1 MKAENFD
8 YSALPKDAFELTH
21 NDINAH
27 VDRNFASQNYWKDA
41 LVRFLRNKGAI
52 FGLIMIIIIVL
63 FAAFG
68 PAMNEYT
75 YESQTIEHQNL
86 APRIPGLENI
96 GIFDGSETIKLGAVE
111 LEVNGYESKGLTD
124 TYYWF
129 GSDTLGRDIFTR
141 VWEGTRI
148 SLYIAVV
155 AVVIDVIFGL
165 SYGLIS
171 GYFGGRID
179 AVMQRCAEILNSIP
193 NLVIVTLMILVLS
206 PGLGAIIVALMITGW
221 IPMSR
226 IARAQMLKLKEQE
239 FVLASKTLGASPLRI
254 IFREI
259 MPNIVGQIITQ
270 TMFSIPH
277 AIFTEA
283 FLAFV
288 GLGIPAPMAS
298 LGTLISDAYKNFT
311 THPYMIMSPLI
322 VLALLMLSF
331 NLLADGLRDALDPKA
346 ESQPPPLI
354 ITNSENRPPPRQYA
368 CSKARQLPESLS
380 KPRRNALL
388 LSTKPSR
395 NPSESK
401 SPQSLS
407 KKPLQYINN

>member
-27 VDRNFASQNYWKDA
+27 VVRNFASQNYWKDA
-41 LVRFLRNKGAI
+41 FVRFIRNKGAI
-52 FGLIMIIIIVL
+52 FGLIMITVIIF
-63 FAAFG
+63 FAVFG
-68 PAMNEYT
+68 PGMTPYT
-75 YESQTIEHQNL
+75 YESQIIEQQNL
-86 APRIPGLENI
+86 APRIPGLENL
-96 GIFDGSETIKLGAVE
+96 GIFDGSETIYLGGGKGVE
-111 LEVNGYESKGLTD
+111 KNYYVEKGFD
-124 TYYWF
+124 DAYYWF

-155 AVVIDVIFGL
+155 AVVIDVLFGL

-171 GYFGGRID
+171 GYFGGKLD

-206 PGLGAIIVALMITGW
+206 PGLGAIIVALMVTGW

-254 IFREI
+254 IFKEI
-259 MPNIVGQIITQ
+259 MPNIIGQIITQ

-311 THPYMIMSPLI
+311 THPYMIGSPLI

-331 NLLADGLRDALDPKA
+331 NLLADGLRDALDPK
-346 ESQPPPLI
+346 Q
-354 ITNSENRPPPRQYA
+354 
-368 CSKARQLPESLS
+368 KDM
-380 KPRRNALL
+380 
-388 LSTKPSR
+388 
-395 NPSESK
+395 
-401 SPQSLS
+401 
-407 KKPLQYINN
+407 